1 MTRSTMRFVRGM
13 VTGLMIGMAAG
24 VAGCCY
30 LKQHKRGFKR
40 NMGRALRNM
49 SDLVDNVNGM
59 F

>member
-1 MTRSTMRFVRGM
+1 MTRSTMRFLRGM
-13 VTGLMIGMAAG
+13 GMGLLVGMAMG

-30 LKQHKRGFKR
+30 MKQHKRGLKR
-40 NMGRALRNM
+40 NVGRALRNV

>member
-1 MTRSTMRFVRGM
+1 MRFVRGM
-13 VTGLMIGMAAG
+13 FIGLMVGMAAG

-30 LKQHKRGFKR
+30 MKQHKRGFKR

-49 SDLVDNVNGM
+49 SELVDNVNGM